1 MNMSR
6 FIPRALLLAIIV
18 GAVFWAAVYRDQ
30 FDATSLDH
38 WLTSLGIWAPI
49 VHVLLFA
56 VGTVVFL
63 PGSLFA
69 LAGGALFGPVWGAIL
84 NLIGATLGASLAFLI
99 ARYLAGDWVTRK
111 SGGQLK
117 RLVDGVEKE
126 GWRFVAF
133 VRLVPLFPF
142 NLTNYAL
149 GLTRIG
155 FLPYVITSFIC
166 MALGA
171 IAFSWLGHAGQG
183 ALSGDASAI
192 RYGLYA
198 LGLLA
203 VIAFVPRIIKR
214 MRQGKIAW
222 IETDELQRQMTDGAA
237 LAILDV
243 RGPDEFVGGLGH
255 IPGAVN
261 IPVGDIASR
270 LIEIKA
276 LGDKPVI
283 MVCRTDKRS
292 ARAAEFLRDEN
303 FADVRVLRGGME
315 RWNQNGL
322 QVGGGA
328 VEK

>member
-1 MNMSR
+1 MNISR
-6 FIPRALLLAIIV
+6 FIPRALLLAVIV
-18 GAVFWAAVYRDQ
+18 GAILWAAAYRDQ
-30 FDATSLDH
+30 IDAISLDY
-38 WLTSLGIWAPI
+38 WLTSLGLWAPV
-49 VHVLLFA
+49 VHVVLFA
-56 VGTVVFL
+56 AGTIVFL
-63 PGSLFA
+63 PGTLFA

-84 NLIGATLGASLAFLI
+84 NLLGATIGASLAFLI
-99 ARYLAGDWVTRK
+99 ARYLVGDWVARK

-166 MALGA
+166 MAPGA

-203 VIAFVPRIIKR
+203 VIAFVPRLIKQ
-214 MRQGKIAW
+214 MRQNKIAW
-222 IETDELQRQMTDGAA
+222 IETNELQRQISGGAA
-237 LAILDV
+237 LTILDV
-243 RGPDEFVGGLGH
+243 RGPDEFDGELGH

-261 IPVGDIASR
+261 IPVGDIANR
-270 LIEIKA
+270 LTEIKA
-276 LGDKPVI
+276 LGDRPVI
-283 MVCRTDKRS
+283 MVCKTDKRS

-303 FADVRVLRGGME
+303 FVDVRVLRGGME
-315 RWNQNGL
+315 RWNRNGL
-322 QVGGGA
+322 PVMGGA
-328 VEK
+328 LKT

>member
-1 MNMSR
+1 MSMSR
-6 FIPRALLLAIIV
+6 LIPGVLLM
-18 GAVFWAAVYRDQ
+18 AVVAGTVLWATLHRDQ
-30 FDATSLDH
+30 FEAASLDS
-38 WLTSLGIWAPI
+38 WLADLGLWAPV
-49 VHVLLFA
+49 VHVVLFA
-56 VGTVVFL
+56 IGTVVFL

-69 LAGGALFGPVWGAIL
+69 FAGGALFGPVWGAIL
-84 NLIGATLGASLAFLI
+84 NLLGATLGASLAFLI

-111 SGGQLK
+111 SGGHLK

-166 MALGA
+166 MAPGA

-203 VIAFVPRIIKR
+203 MIAFVPRLIR
-214 MRQGKIAW
+214 RTRQGGITW
-222 IETDELQRQMTDGAA
+222 IDANELQQQMGGGAA
-237 LAILDV
+237 LTILDV
-243 RGPDEFVGGLGH
+243 RGLDEFVGELGH
-255 IPGAVN
+255 IPGAIN
-261 IPVGDIASR
+261 IPVGDIANR

-276 LGDKPVI
+276 LGDKPII
-283 MVCRTDKRS
+283 MVCKTDKRS
-292 ARAAEFLRDEN
+292 ARAAELLRNAD
-303 FADVRVLRGGME
+303 FTDVRVLRGGME
-315 RWNQNGL
+315 RWKQLGF
-322 QVGGGA
+322 G
-328 VEK
+328 

>member
-1 MNMSR
+1 MSMSR
-6 FIPRALLLAIIV
+6 LIPRVLLMAV
-18 GAVFWAAVYRDQ
+18 VAGAVLWATLHRDQ
-30 FDATSLDH
+30 FEAASLDS
-38 WLTSLGIWAPI
+38 WLADLGLWAPV
-49 VHVLLFA
+49 VHVVLFA
-56 VGTVVFL
+56 IGTVVFL

-69 LAGGALFGPVWGAIL
+69 FAGGALFGPVWGAIL
-84 NLIGATLGASLAFLI
+84 NLLGATLGASLAFLI

-111 SGGQLK
+111 SGGHLK

-166 MALGA
+166 MAPGA

-203 VIAFVPRIIKR
+203 MIAFVPRLIR
-214 MRQGKIAW
+214 RTRQGGITW
-222 IETDELQRQMTDGAA
+222 IDANELQQQMGGGAA
-237 LAILDV
+237 LTILDV
-243 RGPDEFVGGLGH
+243 RGLDEFVGELGH
-255 IPGAVN
+255 IPGAIN
-261 IPVGDIASR
+261 IPVGDIANR

-276 LGDKPVI
+276 LGDKPII
-283 MVCRTDKRS
+283 MVCKTDKRS
-292 ARAAEFLRDEN
+292 ARAAELLRNAD

-315 RWNQNGL
+315 RWKQLGF
-322 QVGGGA
+322 G
-328 VEK
+328 